1 VTPVSPLGLRSSN
14 LTSAR
19 DAGLELERFD
29 FVARGQDEA
38 LLRLVGRWA
47 PGRTPA
53 VDVPRLLIDAGHGPR
68 WSLPRPGSGGWVFGA
83 LPDGEPWELGF
94 SAGLELVRGAET
106 LFALDL
112 VHSLLVELPRPVE
125 RLEARARVPRGVS
138 RLVRPYS
145 LRRAG
150 MLLLAVS
157 PLALAPVAALADGDQ
172 STQTT
177 DGVVVSADC
186 PSTGVLPDGTK
197 CTLPDANGNGGGTGL
212 TTTGDPSTPTD
223 GNSSGTGSNDAAP
236 PTDGGASSPADPSPA
251 QAGDAG
257 QAAAPS
263 NAPGDAAATPASST
277 GDGSATTA
285 DGAQATPIA
294 GTRAVRHAGR
304 PATHHAPARGHGR
317 SHRHARHERKHHSG
331 QASAPQVPVNA
342 PALDP
347 SFFVDRSAVPVELIP
362 IYKAAEK
369 RYDVPWQVLAA
380 VNAIETDYGRNL
392 AVSSAGAVGW
402 MQFMPSSWYRFGVDA
417 DRDGLADPM
426 DARDAIFAAAR
437 YLHFFGATHNLRGAL
452 FAYNHAD
459 WYVDAVLL
467 QAESMGDLPKD
478 LARLAREAQPRLHRL
493 MHMRTTSLEQR
504 VLNDPRISIYECGR
518 EDIATHQIDRRVLV
532 TLEYLAASG
541 LKPTVTALKCG
552 HSLYTSS
559 GNISEHSTGDAV
571 DIAAINDIPILDHQG
586 PGTIT
591 DTTIR
596 RLLTLQGSLRPHQII
611 SLMTFAGADNTLSLP
626 DHADHIHVGFRPTGA
641 PTPAPGAPDA
651 GTVGNETEPLTG
663 VVDALKPS
671 APSPWAFAV
680 PRG

>member
-1 VTPVSPLGLRSSN
+1 MNT
-14 LTSAR
+14 
-19 DAGLELERFD
+19 
-29 FVARGQDEA
+29 
-38 LLRLVGRWA
+38 
-47 PGRTPA
+47 
-53 VDVPRLLIDAGHGPR
+53 
-68 WSLPRPGSGGWVFGA
+68 
-83 LPDGEPWELGF
+83 
-94 SAGLELVRGAET
+94 
-106 LFALDL
+106 
-112 VHSLLVELPRPVE
+112 
-125 RLEARARVPRGVS
+125 
-138 RLVRPYS
+138 
-145 LRRAG
+145 
-150 MLLLAVS
+150 
-157 PLALAPVAALADGDQ
+157 
-172 STQTT
+172 
-177 DGVVVSADC
+177 
-186 PSTGVLPDGTK
+186 
-197 CTLPDANGNGGGTGL
+197 
-212 TTTGDPSTPTD
+212 
-223 GNSSGTGSNDAAP
+223 
-236 PTDGGASSPADPSPA
+236 
-251 QAGDAG
+251 
-257 QAAAPS
+257 
-263 NAPGDAAATPASST
+263 
-277 GDGSATTA
+277 
-285 DGAQATPIA
+285 
-294 GTRAVRHAGR
+294 
-304 PATHHAPARGHGR
+304 
-317 SHRHARHERKHHSG
+317 
-331 QASAPQVPVNA
+331 

-467 QAESMGDLPKD
+467 QAESLGDLPKD
-478 LARLAREAQPRLHRL
+478 LAHLAREAQPRLHKL

-518 EDIATHQIDRRVLV
+518 EDIATHQIDRRVLL
-532 TLEYLAASG
+532 TLEYLASSG

-552 HSLYTSS
+552 HSLYTAS

-626 DHADHIHVGFRPTGA
+626 DHADHIHVGFRPVGA
-641 PTPAPGAPDA
+641 LTPAPGAPDTGA
-651 GTVGNETEPLTG
+651 VGNETEPLSG

-680 PRG
+680 PRR